1 MSCRGPFL
9 ERRPRRSGD
18 LRTTLIEEGVRL
30 GRRGGVAA
38 LGLREITRSVGVSA
52 NAAYR
57 HFADHDALLVAVA
70 VEARALLAKHIIDR
84 MDSDATH
91 VEAARPVQ
99 RVRAFGL
106 GYIEFALSEPG
117 WLDLACYSQHASSD
131 AVSVL
136 SGSDP
141 PPPPHLLLVA
151 ALDDMLTSGA
161 LTEDQR
167 VDAEWI
173 IWSAVEGFTELTANG
188 PLQHADRTHL
198 DHLAQ
203 RVVDTTVR
211 ALTQS
216 AGPGPRSASRAQ
228 PATD

>member
-1 MSCRGPFL
+1 MNTVKEGGRTAPT
-9 ERRPRRSGD
+9 RPRRSSE
-18 LRTTLIEEGVRL
+18 LRTTLIEEGLRR

-57 HFADHDALLVAVA
+57 HFAGHDALLVAVA
-70 VEARALLAKHIIDR
+70 VEARALLAHHIIDR
-84 MDSDATH
+84 MDRDATH
-91 VEAARPVQ
+91 VEVAARPLQ
-99 RVRAFGL
+99 RVRSFGL
-106 GYIEFALSEPG
+106 GYIDFALSEPG

-131 AVSVL
+131 VVTVL
-136 SGSDP
+136 AASDP
-141 PPPPHLLLVA
+141 PPPPPHQLLVD
-151 ALDDMLTSGA
+151 ALDDMLTFGA

-198 DHLAQ
+198 EHLAR

-211 ALTQS
+211 ALMQS
-216 AGPGPRSASRAQ
+216 AEPVPRS
-228 PATD
+228 